1 MKSAET
7 LMNGTAKQIIKSRDF
22 APELGDTIHF
32 GASSKAPFDSEAL
45 SGSPIPGLGFL
56 VVGQFDFASGPVPS
70 ALAQGSRFGRSL
82 SFFGAKG
89 PIDRALGLCHR
100 LSFG

>member
-32 GASSKAPFDSEAL
+32 GASSKAPFDS
-45 SGSPIPGLGFL
+45 
-56 VVGQFDFASGPVPS
+56 
-70 ALAQGSRFGRSL
+70 
-82 SFFGAKG
+82 
-89 PIDRALGLCHR
+89 
-100 LSFG
+100 